1 MTEPFK
7 VENIFSLTAEA
18 GDEEEI
24 LTFLSTPDLI
34 LERIVSTGQATPK
47 GIWYDQDKSEWV
59 VLLKGSAGLLFEGE
73 DSVHTLA
80 PGDSMLIPA
89 HARHRVE
96 WTDPDRPTVWLALH
110 YKE

>member
-1 MTEPFK
+1 MTEPLQ

-18 GDEEEI
+18 GDHEEI
-24 LTFLSTPDLI
+24 MTLLATPELA
-34 LERIVSTGQATPK
+34 LERIISNGQATPD
-47 GIWYDQDKSEWV
+47 GTWYDQDKTEWV

-73 DSVHTLA
+73 DTVHTLA
-80 PGDSMLIPA
+80 PGDAVLIPA